1 MDNIA
6 NVVNEILIDEI
17 NQTDGV
23 FKHEDIDI
31 DDNIFVG
38 KEG

>member
-1 MDNIA
+1 MDNIT
-6 NVVNEILIDEI
+6 NVVNEILVDEI

-23 FKHEDIDI
+23 FKNEDIDI

-38 KEG
+38 EES